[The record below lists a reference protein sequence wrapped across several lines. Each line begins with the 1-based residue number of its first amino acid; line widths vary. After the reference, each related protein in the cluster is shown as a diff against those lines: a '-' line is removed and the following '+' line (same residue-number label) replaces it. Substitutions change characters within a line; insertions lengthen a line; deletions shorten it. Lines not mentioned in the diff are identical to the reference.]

1 MFSVDSRSVLHALMP
16 ALVAGA
22 MCCCGLCEAN
32 AGDTAEQQR
41 TRADQLCA
49 SYGQGFVAGDA
60 PGQCV
65 KVHERLRIDPNA
77 RRSMSGGDEM
87 PTAFAPIEDGP
98 MRAHVRLN
106 GGFGAGTP
114 PERAR

>member
-41 TRADQLCA
+41 TRALVAAEGAEKERQGTTDG
-49 SYGQGFVAGDA
+49 YG
-60 PGQCV
+60 
-65 KVHERLRIDPNA
+65 L
-77 RRSMSGGDEM
+77 
-87 PTAFAPIEDGP
+87 
-98 MRAHVRLN
+98 
-106 GGFGAGTP
+106 
-114 PERAR
+114 